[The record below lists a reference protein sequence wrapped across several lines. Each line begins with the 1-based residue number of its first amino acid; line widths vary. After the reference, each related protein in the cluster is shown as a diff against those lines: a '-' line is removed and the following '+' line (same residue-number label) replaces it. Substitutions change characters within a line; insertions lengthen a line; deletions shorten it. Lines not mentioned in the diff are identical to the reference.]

1 MLEEF
6 IKGKHKATPEEA
18 VEDVYGLIKVFVKEG
33 YLRVSNLEDI
43 IDLTTELANRM
54 KEGEFSGEQEG

>member
-6 IKGKHKATPEEA
+6 IKGKDRATPEEA
-18 VEDVYGLIKVFVKEG
+18 VEDVYGLIKVFVEEG
-33 YLRVSNLEDI
+33 YLKIDNLMDI

-54 KEGEFSGEQEG
+54 KEGEFSGE

>member
-6 IKGKHKATPEEA
+6 IKGKGRATPEEA

-33 YLRVSNLEDI
+33 YLSIDNLMDI

-54 KEGEFSGEQEG
+54 KEGELSGK

>member
-6 IKGKHKATPEEA
+6 IKGKDRATPEEA

-33 YLRVSNLEDI
+33 YLKIDNLMDI

-54 KEGEFSGEQEG
+54 KEGEFSGK

>member
-6 IKGKHKATPEEA
+6 IKGKDRATPEEA

-33 YLRVSNLEDI
+33 YLKIDNLMDI

-54 KEGEFSGEQEG
+54 KEGEFSGE